1 MGCRLYRPAG
11 TVGSGDWGLR
21 LTALGLF
28 PSLGRGPQAS
38 SMALEAGGGLG
49 FRKPNSLA
57 EGGISPGRAG
67 KGGGVPPGRLGGH
80 FSFAAREV
88 PKFPPLIFFFF
99 IPFPLFLPLSPARF
113 PGAIWV

>member
-57 EGGISPGRAG
+57 EGGGFPPEEQE
-67 KGGGVPPGRLGGH
+67 KGGGYRRVGWAGIFRLRRGRCP
-80 FSFAAREV
+80 S
-88 PKFPPLIFFFF
+88 
-99 IPFPLFLPLSPARF
+99 FPL
-113 PGAIWV
+113 